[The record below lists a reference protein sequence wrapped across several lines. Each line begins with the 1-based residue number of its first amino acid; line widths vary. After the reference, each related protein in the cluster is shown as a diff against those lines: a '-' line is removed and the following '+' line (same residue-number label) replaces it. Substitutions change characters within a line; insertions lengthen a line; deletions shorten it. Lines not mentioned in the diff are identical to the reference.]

1 MWYHI
6 FQQLCEWRG
15 LCCESGTEAR
25 AELGKEVFSV
35 KFRTRLL
42 IVSLSIILL
51 PLLLTTVA
59 LLFLGSHI
67 EDAESQFGFLNR
79 DNASFIYTI
88 ENYGRITE
96 EILEDIRQQIEED
109 SVRLEDKEYLDELT
123 LDLKDKSSYIIVRK
137 GDDLYYTGNNNA
149 AKRIFHV
156 LPEYG
161 NEMPGDRKSVV

>member
-1 MWYHI
+1 M
-6 FQQLCEWRG
+6 
-15 LCCESGTEAR
+15 
-25 AELGKEVFSV
+25 

-42 IVSLSIILL
+42 ITSLSIILL
-51 PLLLTTVA
+51 PLLLTSVA
-59 LLFLGSHI
+59 IFVLGSHI

-96 EILEDIRQQIEED
+96 EILEDIREQIAKD
-109 SVRLEDKEYLDELT
+109 PARLEDKDYLEEIT

-137 GDDLYYTGNNNA
+137 NDDLYYTGNNNA
-149 AKRIFHV
+149 AKKIFHA

-161 NEMPGDRKSVV
+161 NEMPGMEASYYYNDINLSLIHI